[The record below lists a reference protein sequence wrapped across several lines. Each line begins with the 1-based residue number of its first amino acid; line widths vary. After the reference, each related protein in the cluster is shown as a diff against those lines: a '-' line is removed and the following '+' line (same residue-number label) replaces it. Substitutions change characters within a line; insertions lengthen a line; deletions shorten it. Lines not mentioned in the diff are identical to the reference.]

1 MNTIQMVDLRSQYMR
16 IREEIDHA
24 IQGVLDTT
32 AFING
37 PEVRHFADQLA
48 KYTGASYVIPCG
60 NGTDALQIAMM
71 GLGFEAG
78 QEVIVPSFTYA
89 ATVEVIA
96 LLGLKPRFVD
106 VLSDTYDMDPTGL
119 ENALTP
125 NVVGIVPVHL
135 YGQCSNMDYIMQ
147 FARKHGLKVIEDGAQ
162 AIGATYTFA
171 DGSTAQ
177 AGTMGDV
184 GTTSFFP
191 SKNLGCYGDGGAM
204 FTNDPLLAESLKMI
218 ASHGQKRKY
227 YHESIG
233 VNSRLDTLQAAI
245 LSVKLGHLTRYSAS
259 RNEVADRYDQSLAS
273 ISQIKIPTRTPN
285 STHVFHQYTIQVSDG
300 KRDQLKAFLQENG
313 IPSMVYY
320 PIPLHLQ
327 PAYTRFGYRKGE
339 FPVAETLC
347 NTVLSLPIHTEMDPQ
362 EQAFI
367 IEKVKQFFAK

>member
-1 MNTIQMVDLRSQYMR
+1 MSTIQMVDLRSQYEK
-16 IREEIDHA
+16 IKGEIDQA
-24 IQGVLDTT
+24 IQGVLDST

-37 PEVRHFADQLA
+37 PEVRRFADELA
-48 KYTGASYVIPCG
+48 HFTGARHAITCG

-245 LSVKLGHLTRYSAS
+245 LSVKLRHLTRYSAS

-273 ISQIKIPTRTPN
+273 INQIKIPTRTPN

-327 PAYTRFGYRKGE
+327 PAYTQFGYRKGE